1 MPIASSCKTA
11 ESQAFMLFMLLMSI
25 ASESDR
31 IDLPD
36 FAKRIS
42 GLLWL
47 YISRLF
53 LFLGSI
59 SRKFSFALN
68 PL

>member
-1 MPIASSCKTA
+1 MCRRILYGSSPSATPLLAMPIASSCKTA

-47 YISRLF
+47 SQE
-53 LFLGSI
+53 
-59 SRKFSFALN
+59 
-68 PL
+68 

>member
-42 GLLWL
+42 GLLCF
-47 YISRLF
+47 ISAAFFYFWDRSR
-53 LFLGSI
+53 GSFH
-59 SRKFSFALN
+59 S
-68 PL
+68 P